1 MYKYFFYLLL
11 GTSVRNMTQGFW
23 KFFSQSLRV
32 HSLYHTHSLAK
43 FNGKCSSW
51 LKNVY
56 SARVHLE
63 KLSRGDKS
71 WVEGVGGITSLVSTL
86 HIVFDNSKGGKY
98 PLCPPL
104 PELKP
109 LQGQRFQCYKGVQ
122 PVLTFY
128 NQPRQPLCAQYP
140 VPTPA
145 HLPYP
150 TFFACAKPVFMLQLI
165 TCSPSR
171 MTSTL
176 IISGCVQ
183 QSIPHTYHQHWMSHC
198 IWVTFLQVNKVYC
211 MESAQ
216 NCL

>member
-63 KLSRGDKS
+63 KLSRGYKS

-86 HIVFDNSKGGKY
+86 HIVFDNSKGGANTPFAPPPPSCQNWSPYKDRGFNATKRSSQCWLFTTSQDSHCVHNT
-98 PLCPPL
+98 LCLHLPTLPIPPFL
-104 PELKP
+104 L
-109 LQGQRFQCYKGVQ
+109 VQ
-122 PVLTFY
+122 NLSLS
-128 NQPRQPLCAQYP
+128 LCAN
-140 VPTPA
+140 
-145 HLPYP
+145 
-150 TFFACAKPVFMLQLI
+150 
-165 TCSPSR
+165 
-171 MTSTL
+171 
-176 IISGCVQ
+176 
-183 QSIPHTYHQHWMSHC
+183 W
-198 IWVTFLQVNKVYC
+198 
-211 MESAQ
+211 
-216 NCL
+216 